1 MKRRI
6 FLASG
11 PAAGALAMFGPT
23 AWAVSRKES
32 ADVVV
37 IGSGGTGLAA
47 GLTAQ
52 AEGAKVIVLEKMPIT
67 GGNTQLAAGGMN
79 AADTRFQAKR
89 SIADSWQK
97 MFEDT
102 MKGGKNINDPA
113 LVEVLAKNSAASV
126 DWLSSIGADMSGVGR
141 MAGASVD
148 RTHRPEAG
156 DAVGHNIVH
165 AMRQTAIK
173 RKLDVRTNSRVIK
186 IFRDRGGRVTGVLV
200 QNKFGEVYSIEA
212 PVVILASG
220 GFSANLARVAQY
232 QPSYAGFSSTNQPG
246 ATGDGLDLGAEVGGK
261 LRDMQHIQIHPT
273 QAAGSKILI
282 TEAVRGNGAILVN
295 RQGKRFVNEL
305 TTRDAASAA
314 IIAQPGGTA
323 FLILDQ
329 GVRKSLKQIEGYYH
343 LELVREGATLEAL
356 AKSLG
361 MDPATLAAT
370 IATYNAAQA
379 AKKDAEFGRPDMP
392 RQLLTG
398 PFIAIEVKPGIHYT
412 MGGLAIN
419 AKAQV
424 LDRDGKPIPGLYA
437 GGEVTGGV
445 HGANRLGGNS
455 ISETITFGRIAGAE
469 AAKEARATRAASEKK
484 A

>member
-1 MKRRI
+1 MKRRT

-11 PAAGALAMFGPT
+11 PAAGALSMFGPA
-23 AWAVSRKES
+23 AWAVSRKET

-37 IGSGGTGLAA
+37 IGSGGTGLTA

-52 AEGAKVIVLEKMPIT
+52 ADGAKVIVLEKMPIT

-79 AADTRFQAKR
+79 AAETRFQAQRK
-89 SIADSWQK
+89 IADSWRT
-97 MFEDT
+97 MYDDT

-113 LVEVLAKNSAASV
+113 LVEILAKNSAASI

-141 MAGASVD
+141 MAGASED
-148 RTHRPEAG
+148 RTHRPAAG

-186 IFRDRGGRVTGVLV
+186 IFRNRAGRVTGVLV

-220 GFSANLARVAQY
+220 GFSADLARVAQY

-246 ATGDGLDLGAEVGGK
+246 ATGDGLDLGAEVGGQ

-295 RQGKRFVNEL
+295 SQGKRFVNEL

-314 IIAQPGGTA
+314 ILAQPGGTA
-323 FLILDQ
+323 YLILDQ
-329 GVRKSLKQIEGYYH
+329 DIRKSLKQIEGYYH
-343 LELVREGATLEAL
+343 LELVKEGNTPEDL
-356 AKSLG
+356 ARTLG
-361 MDPATLAAT
+361 MDPATLKAT
-370 IATYNAAQA
+370 LDTYNSAQA
-379 AKKDAEFGRPDMP
+379 AKKDSEFGRPDMP
-392 RQLLTG
+392 RPVKTG
-398 PFIAIEVKPGIHYT
+398 PFIAIGVRPGVHYT

-419 AKAQV
+419 TKAQV
-424 LDRDGKPIPGLYA
+424 LDKDGKPIPGLYA

-455 ISETITFGRIAGAE
+455 ISETVTFGRIAGAE
-469 AAKEARATRAASEKK
+469 GAKEALAARSPSVKK

>member
-1 MKRRI
+1 MKRRT

-11 PAAGALAMFGPT
+11 PAAGALSLFGPA
-23 AWAVSRKES
+23 AWAVSRKET

-37 IGSGGTGLAA
+37 IGSGGTGLTA

-52 AEGAKVIVLEKMPIT
+52 ADGAKVIVLEKMPIT

-79 AADTRFQAKR
+79 AAETRFQAQRK
-89 SIADSWQK
+89 IADSWRT
-97 MFEDT
+97 MYDDT

-141 MAGASVD
+141 MAGASED
-148 RTHRPEAG
+148 RTHRPAAG

-165 AMRQTAIK
+165 AMRQTAIQ

-186 IFRDRGGRVTGVLV
+186 IFRNRAGRVTGVLV

-220 GFSANLARVAQY
+220 GFSADLARVAQY

-246 ATGDGLDLGAEVGGK
+246 ATGDGLDLGAEVGGQ

-295 RQGKRFVNEL
+295 SQGKRFVNEL

-314 IIAQPGGTA
+314 ILAQPGGTA
-323 FLILDQ
+323 YLILDQ
-329 GVRKSLKQIEGYYH
+329 DIRKSLKQIEGYYH
-343 LELVREGATLEAL
+343 LELVKEGNTPEDLARTLD
-356 AKSLG
+356 
-361 MDPATLAAT
+361 MDPATFKAT
-370 IATYNAAQA
+370 LDTYNSAQA

-392 RQLLTG
+392 RPVKTG
-398 PFIAIEVKPGIHYT
+398 PFIAIGVRPGVHYT

-419 AKAQV
+419 TKAQV
-424 LDRDGKPIPGLYA
+424 LDKDGKPIPGLYA

-469 AAKEARATRAASEKK
+469 AAKEARAARATSVKK